1 MIPAVYRGL
10 TTAAWPLIH
19 LYLARRKAV
28 GKEDPARFGERLG
41 RASLARPPGPLI
53 WLHAASIGEALSIL
67 SLIGRL
73 LDERPGLHI
82 LVTTGTVTSA
92 RLVAERLP
100 PRAFHQYVPVDR
112 ALWVRRFLD
121 HWRPDLALWV
131 ESELWPNLVG
141 ESQRRGVPMVL
152 VNGRMSA
159 RSTAGWQRM
168 PGLVRPLL
176 SGFALCL
183 TQSEEDARRFSALG
197 AARVKSPGNLK
208 YAAAPL
214 AAEPE
219 ELSRLRAMTADRP
232 LWLAAST
239 HPGEERVAGQVHRRL
254 APKHAGLLTLVVP
267 RHATRGAEVARELG
281 GLGLSVARRSAGE
294 AITPATGLYLA
305 DTMGELGLFYRLA
318 DVVFVGGSLVRHGG
332 QNLLEPAQLGSAVIH
347 GPHMANFQ
355 QIVDEMRGA
364 SIEVADGDGLA
375 DAVDRL
381 LGDPQFRAERAAA
394 AAAVASRTGGVLDAV
409 LAELKPFLE
418 ALPEVEV
425 ARARA

>member
-19 LYLARRKAV
+19 LYLAWRKAA
-28 GKEDPARFGERLG
+28 GREDPARFGERLG
-41 RASLARPPGPLI
+41 RASLERPPGPLI
-53 WLHAASIGEALSIL
+53 WLHAASVGEALSIL

-73 LDERPGLHI
+73 LAERPGLHI

-159 RSTAGWQRM
+159 RSTASWQRM

-183 TQSEEDARRFSALG
+183 TQSVEDARRFSALG

-267 RHATRGAEVARELG
+267 RHAARGAEVARELG
-281 GLGLSVARRSAGE
+281 DLGLSVARRSAGE

-318 DVVFVGGSLVRHGG
+318 GVVFVGGSLVRHGG
-332 QNLLEPAQLGSAVIH
+332 QNLLEPAQLDSAVIH

-355 QIVDEMRGA
+355 QIVDEMRGV

-375 DAVDRL
+375 DAVDHL